1 MLPLVNM
8 PIIDSHLHLW
18 DIEHLDYA
26 WLDKVIPI
34 RKSFFVEDY
43 QAAVKDFP
51 VEKMVFV
58 QAECQPEQFL
68 AEVNFVEEQAQ
79 KDSRIQGI
87 VAYSPIELGKNV
99 EPILKV
105 LQSHMLIKGIRRMYD
120 DSPELC
126 CSSTFIDGLNLLPLY
141 GFTFDISITPNSI
154 PDTIKMIKS
163 CPDTLFILDHLGKPD
178 IKGGSINDFKKNI
191 YKLAAFP
198 NVVAKLSGL
207 ITEADW
213 KSWTPENINPYVQHA
228 IDCFGYDRLMF
239 GSDWPVLFL
248 AGSWQRWLTCLQEI
262 LSNCNT
268 TGLQKIFYENAM
280 KIYRL

>member
-1 MLPLVNM
+1 MPPLINM

-34 RKSFFVEDY
+34 RRSFFIEKY
-43 QAAVKDFP
+43 QDAVKDIP

-58 QAECQPEQFL
+58 QAECRPEQFL

-87 VAYSPIELGKNV
+87 VAYSAIELGKNV
-99 EPILKV
+99 EPLLKA
-105 LQSHMLIKGIRRMYD
+105 LQKHTLVKGVRRMYN
-120 DSPELC
+120 DSPGLC
-126 CSSTFIDGLNLLPLY
+126 CSSTFIYGLNLLPLY
-141 GFTFDISITPNSI
+141 EFTFDISITPYALT
-154 PDTIKMIKS
+154 DTIKMIKS

-178 IKGGSINDFKKNI
+178 IKSGSINDFKKNI
-191 YKLAAFP
+191 DKLAAFP

-213 KSWTPENINPYVQHA
+213 KGWTPENISPYIEHA
-228 IDCFGYDRLMF
+228 VHCFGYDRLMF
-239 GSDWPVLFL
+239 GSDWPVLLL
-248 AGSWQRWLTCLQEI
+248 AGTWQQWLTGLQEI
-262 LSNCNT
+262 LRNCNT
-268 TGLQKIFYENAM
+268 TEFQKIFYKNAI